1 MLVENIENLE
11 KIEYDKKKGWV
22 MDCKCCE
29 QGKIVDG

>member
-11 KIEYDKKKGWV
+11 NIKYDKENGWV

-29 QGKIVDG
+29 QCKIVDG